1 MKGGFK
7 FEVQYSFYAASKKQQ
22 NSMRKFDLC
31 TDRKLRAVFSAVFPN
46 FLVIFFKLFYILI
59 RVTRISSL

>member
-46 FLVIFFKLFYILI
+46 FLVIFF
-59 RVTRISSL
+59 